1 MKLKRINEIEKYLMQ
16 KNSLS
21 IPELCEHF
29 NVSLNTI
36 RRDIDE
42 LCKSGIASKVYGGIV
57 LKKENDVVPL
67 NARNV
72 SHFYEKTELAKL
84 AARFIEDGDTI
95 YLDSGTTT
103 FHLLSNIRPGIN
115 LTIVSNSLNVYN
127 EAAKYP
133 YLTVVSAGGL
143 LYHKTNSFVGI
154 AAVQNLGEYH
164 INKAFMAATGITLES
179 GATNNSFH
187 EAEVKKAVIRMS
199 KKIIL
204 MADYSKIDKAAAIT
218 FCPLESLYAFV
229 TNQAPP
235 DTYLDFFSAHGI
247 QCLYQNGL

>member
-1 MKLKRINEIEKYLMQ
+1 MKLKRIKEIEKYLMQ

-21 IPELCEHF
+21 ISELTEHF

-57 LKKENDVVPL
+57 LKKENDVIPY
-67 NARNV
+67 NTRTV
-72 SHFYEKTELAKL
+72 SHLYEKTELAKL
-84 AARFIEDGDTI
+84 AGRFIEDGDTV

-103 FHLLSNIRPGIN
+103 FHLLANIRPGIN
-115 LTIVSNSLNVYN
+115 VTIVSNSLNVYN

-133 YLTVVSAGGL
+133 YLTVVSTGGL

-154 AAVQNLGEYH
+154 SAVQNLNEYH
-164 INKAFMAATGITLES
+164 INKAFMAATGITIES

-187 EAEVKKAVIRMS
+187 EAEVKKAVIRKS
-199 KKIIL
+199 KKVIL
-204 MADYSKIDKAAAIT
+204 MADHSKIDKAAAIT
-218 FCPLESLYAFV
+218 FCPLECLYAFV
-229 TNQAPP
+229 TDTAPRQE
-235 DTYLDFFSAHGI
+235 YRDFFDARGI
-247 QCLYQNGL
+247 QCLYYD